1 MNRES
6 NQPVG
11 KIESLV
17 RQTIVPIG
25 FRPQSDREIDQMLD
39 AFGPEEV
46 TNAKLERMLDKI
58 SGRGGHGSERPH
70 VFFVAEFEETS
81 ESKEMAEM
89 FRAQGDDLPADLE
102 EQLREME
109 RRASEPPGE
118 DSDDE

>member
-1 MNRES
+1 MNLES
-6 NQPVG
+6 HQSDR
-11 KIESLV
+11 KIETLV

-25 FRPQSDREIDQMLD
+25 FRPQSDSEIDQLLD

-58 SGRGGHGSERPH
+58 SGRGGSGSERPQ
-70 VFFVAEFEETS
+70 VFFAVEFEETS

-89 FRAQGDDLPADLE
+89 FRAQGDVLPADLE